1 MPELIAHGGMGEV
14 YRAVD
19 ASLGRT
25 VAVKVLAERWTS
37 DEEFHARFLRE
48 ARTAASLSG
57 EPNVIAIYDVSET
70 GEGVPFIVMEYAIE
84 GTLADRLRRGAVAS
98 AQALPWLEQTARALD
113 SAHAR
118 GVVHR
123 DVKPANLLLTDDET
137 VRVSDFGIARAA
149 DQDTLTAVGS
159 VLGSVGY
166 MAPEQARG
174 EPTSPA
180 SDRYA
185 LACVAFEL
193 LTGRRPFERESPAAE
208 LAAHAREAP
217 PSARQLDPSL
227 PARLD
232 AVFARGLAKLP
243 EDRHPSSTAFVDD
256 LRRAL
261 TPGTSTAATVVAAP
275 ARPAVPSSTRYTA
288 KPRGVALL
296 GGALGLLVAGGTLA
310 WLLTG
315 LGGGSESATVVLT
328 QTVQGRESTVVVT
341 QSEPAQTVERT
352 VTAEGGAQTQT
363 RRSRRARAAAASTT
377 AASAC
382 SNPVTSRARSRCSSR
397 RSRRCRA
404 RRRSPRRTRRTTWRS
419 RASRLGAATASPSCS
434 TAPSRSRATAR
445 RSIGSASRSRSVARA
460 TRAGTRRVRRRA
472 GLDRAAGRAQTRGSA
487 RRDHAPYSLHSIE
500 GCTLGRAFVRTC
512 TSAHWR

>member
-98 AQALPWLEQTARALD
+98 EQALPWLEQTARALD

-193 LTGRRPFERESPAAE
+193 LTGRRPFGRESPAAE

-217 PSARQLDPSL
+217 PSVRELDPSL
-227 PARLD
+227 PAGLD
-232 AVFARGLAKLP
+232 AAFARGLAKLP
-243 EDRHPSSTAFVDD
+243 ENRHPSSTAFVDD

-261 TPGTSTAATVVAAP
+261 TPITSTAATVVAAP
-275 ARPAVPSSTRYTA
+275 SRPAVPSSTRYTA
-288 KPRGVALL
+288 RPRGVALL
-296 GGALGLLVAGGTLA
+296 GGALGLLVAGGALA
-310 WLLTG
+310 WVLTG

-328 QTVQGRESTVVVT
+328 QTVQGGESTVVVT

-352 VTAEGGAQTQT
+352 VTAEGGAQTQPPPAGE
-363 RRSRRARAAAASTT
+363 S
-377 AASAC
+377 
-382 SNPVTSRARSRCSSR
+382 
-397 RSRRCRA
+397 
-404 RRRSPRRTRRTTWRS
+404 
-419 RASRLGAATASPSCS
+419 
-434 TAPSRSRATAR
+434 
-445 RSIGSASRSRSVARA
+445 GSALNDRGFRLLQSGDIQGALPVLESAVAALRGTSSIPEAYASYNLALARFSVGRCDGV
-460 TRAGTRRVRRRA
+460 TVL
-472 GLDRAAGRAQTRGSA
+472 LDRSEQIQGHRREIDRLRKQVEKRCAG
-487 RRDHAPYSLHSIE
+487 DE
-500 GCTLGRAFVRTC
+500 GGN
-512 TSAHWR
+512 SEG